1 MSIESVSI
9 ETAQSSMNVRQYK
22 ILIVD
27 DSAEDRAI
35 YRRYLSKELF
45 INYEIVEVESGEE
58 GLSELLSFQP
68 DLILLDYLLPDI
80 DGLEFIAELKAQD
93 TKVPPIIMLTGQGN
107 ETVAVEV
114 MKSGVEDYLIKGQ
127 LTADILLNSVRNVIQ
142 QHNLRSRLTKSFQ
155 QQQLIAQTAL
165 RIRQSV
171 KLTEIIDTAVREVRL
186 LLNCDRV
193 VIYKFEPDMSG
204 SIIAESV
211 KAGWTKSLGFNI
223 VDSCFKGKGT
233 ERYDKGNTLAVNN
246 IYEYGFTDCHVR
258 LLESFEVKAHIVC
271 PLLLAPTPSHDNGTL
286 WGLLIAHQCDGV
298 RNWERDEVELLDKL
312 AVQMAIALQ
321 QAELIDSL
329 KSELVTR
336 RELETEL
343 ARLVRVLEASED
355 YIELAD
361 VNGKVIWNNPQ
372 LRQLIGV
379 DDRNSDLSISGY
391 YPKWAFD
398 LVYETGIPT
407 AKKEGTWLGE
417 TALLTRDGREMPVS
431 QLIIAH
437 RSEIGEVEYVSTVM
451 RNLSLQKETERSL
464 KNQTHELEV
473 TNKELL
479 KVTTLLKKRN
489 QELDRFAYV
498 TSHDLKAP
506 LRAISNL
513 AAWLSEDLEGQI
525 PEENQQQLELMQS
538 RVKRMDGL
546 IQGLLKYS
554 RIGKNNT
561 PITVVNIQD
570 LVKEVANLI
579 LPSSFQLIIASQ
591 LPVIKTQALPLQ
603 QVFSNLIDNAAKYH
617 PKANG
622 KITVSMVEQGEFY
635 QFCVTDD
642 GMGIEP
648 QYHDRI
654 FTIFQTLQSRDS
666 IESTGI
672 GLSIVKKIVESQR
685 GRVWVES
692 QLGEGASFYF
702 TWHKYSHSN

>member
-1 MSIESVSI
+1 MSIESALSI
-9 ETAQSSMNVRQYK
+9 ETTQSSMSVRQYK

-27 DSAEDRAI
+27 DSAEDRET
-35 YRRYLSKELF
+35 YRRYLGKELF
-45 INYEIVEVESGEE
+45 ASYEIVETESGDE
-58 GLSELLSFQP
+58 GLEELLSFKP
-68 DLILLDYLLPDI
+68 DLILLDYMLPDI
-80 DGLEFIAELKAQD
+80 DGLEFIAELKAQEA
-93 TKVPPIIMLTGQGN
+93 KIPPIIMLTGQGN
-107 ETVAVEV
+107 EAVAVEV

-127 LTADILLNSVRNVIQ
+127 LTADILINSVKNVIQ
-142 QHNLRSRLTKSFQ
+142 QHNLRSRLAKSFQ

-171 KLTEIIDTAVREVRL
+171 EPTEIIDTAVREVRL

-204 SIIAESV
+204 NIVAESV

-223 VDSCFKGKGT
+223 VDTCFKGKGT
-233 ERYDKGNTLAVNN
+233 ERYKKGHTLAVNN
-246 IYEYGFTDCHVR
+246 IYEYGFTDCHIQ
-258 LLESFEVKAHIVC
+258 LLEDFEVKAHIVC
-271 PLLLAPTPSHDNGTL
+271 PLLLAPTPSQKNSNL

-336 RELETEL
+336 RQLETEL

-361 VNGKVIWNNPQ
+361 VHGKVIWNNPQ
-372 LRQLIGV
+372 LRQLIGIG
-379 DDRNSDLSISGY
+379 DDTSTDLSISSY
-391 YPKWAFD
+391 YPKWAFN
-398 LVYETGIPT
+398 LVHQTGIPT
-407 AKKEGTWLGE
+407 AMTEGTWLGE
-417 TALLTRDGREMPVS
+417 TALLTRDGRDIPVS

-437 RSEIGEVEYVSTVM
+437 KSERGEVEYISTVM

-464 KNQTHELEV
+464 KKQTQELEV
-473 TNKELL
+473 TNQELL

-546 IQGLLKYS
+546 IQGLLRYS
-554 RIGKNNT
+554 RVGKNNT
-561 PITVVNIQD
+561 SATVVNVKNM
-570 LVKEVANLI
+570 VKELGNLI
-579 LPSSFQLIIASQ
+579 LPPGFELVIASK
-591 LPVIKTQALPLQ
+591 LPVITTQVLLLQ
-603 QVFSNLIDNAAKYH
+603 QVLSNLIDNAVKYH
-617 PKANG
+617 PGTNG
-622 KITVSMVEQGEFY
+622 KITVSMVEQDQFY

-654 FTIFQTLQSRDS
+654 FTIFQTLQARDT

-672 GLSIVKKIVESQR
+672 GLSIVKKIVEGQK
-685 GRVWVES
+685 GTVWVES

-702 TWHKYSHSN
+702 TWHK

>member
-1 MSIESVSI
+1 
-9 ETAQSSMNVRQYK
+9 MNVRQYK
-22 ILIVD
+22 ILVVD
-27 DSAEDRAI
+27 DSAEDRAT
-35 YRRYLSKELF
+35 YRRYLDKELLTT
-45 INYEIVEVESGEE
+45 YKVVETESAEE
-58 GLSELLSFQP
+58 GLEALLSFQP
-68 DLILLDYLLPDI
+68 DLILLDYLLPDL
-80 DGLEFIAELKAQD
+80 DGLEFIAELKAQGA
-93 TKVPPIIMLTGQGN
+93 KIPPIIMLTGQGN
-107 ETVAVEV
+107 EAVAVEV

-127 LTADILLNSVRNVIQ
+127 LTPSILINSVKNVIQ
-142 QHNLRSRLTKSFQ
+142 QHNLRSRLAKSFQ

-171 KLTEIIDTAVREVRL
+171 ELTEIIDTAVREVRL

-204 SIIAESV
+204 DIVAESV
-211 KAGWTKSLGFNI
+211 KAGWTKSLGINI
-223 VDSCFKGKGT
+223 IDSCFQTGGT
-233 ERYDKGNTLAVNN
+233 RRYDQGQTLAVNN
-246 IYEYGFTDCHVR
+246 IYEYGFSDCHIK
-258 LLESFEVKAHIVC
+258 LLEQFEVKAHIVC
-271 PLLLAPTPSHDNGTL
+271 PLLLAPTPSQAKNNL
-286 WGLLIAHQCDGV
+286 WGLLIAHQCDKV

-329 KSELVTR
+329 KNELATR
-336 RELETEL
+336 RQLETEL

-355 YIELAD
+355 YVELAD
-361 VNGKVIWNNPQ
+361 ANGRVIWNNPQ
-372 LRQLIGV
+372 LRQFIGMV
-379 DDRNSDLSISGY
+379 DDNSTNLSISSY

-398 LVYETGIPT
+398 LVHLEGIPT
-407 AKKEGTWLGE
+407 AIKTGTWLGE
-417 TALLTRDGREMPVS
+417 TALLNRDGQEIPVS

-437 RSEIGEVEYVSTVM
+437 KSDQGELEYISTVM

-464 KNQTHELEV
+464 KKQTQELEV
-473 TNKELL
+473 TNQELL
-479 KVTTLLKKRN
+479 KVTALLKKRN

-513 AAWLSEDLEGQI
+513 AAWLNEDLEGQI
-525 PEENQQQLELMQS
+525 PEENQQQLKLMQS

-554 RIGKNNT
+554 RIGKNST
-561 PITVVNIQD
+561 PITIVDVKE
-570 LVKEVANLI
+570 LVMEVANFI
-579 LPSSFQLIIASQ
+579 LPSSFELVIASE
-591 LPVIKTQALPLQ
+591 LPIIKTQALPLQ
-603 QVFSNLIDNAAKYH
+603 QVFSNLIDNAIKYH
-617 PKANG
+617 HKANG
-622 KITVSMVEQGEFY
+622 KITVSMVEQAEFY

-642 GMGIEP
+642 GIGIEP

-672 GLSIVKKIVESQR
+672 GLSIVKKIVEGQK

-692 QLGEGASFYF
+692 QLGEGANFYF
-702 TWHKYSHSN
+702 TWYKYSHSN

>member
-1 MSIESVSI
+1 MSTESVSI
-9 ETAQSSMNVRQYK
+9 EIAKSSMNVRQYK

-27 DSAEDRAI
+27 DSAEDRAT
-35 YRRYLSKELF
+35 YQRYLSKELF
-45 INYEIVEVESGEE
+45 TNYEIVEVESGEE

-68 DLILLDYLLPDI
+68 DIILLDYLLPDI

-127 LTADILLNSVRNVIQ
+127 LTADILINSVRNVIQ
-142 QHNLRSRLTKSFQ
+142 QYNLRSRLAKSFQ

-171 KLTEIIDTAVREVRL
+171 KPTEIIDTAVREVRL

-204 SIIAESV
+204 NVVAESV
-211 KAGWTKSLGFNI
+211 KAGWTKSLGLNI
-223 VDSCFKGKGT
+223 VDSCFKRKGT
-233 ERYDKGNTLAVNN
+233 ERYNKGHALAVNN
-246 IYEYGFTDCHVR
+246 IYEYGFTDCHIR
-258 LLESFEVKAHIVC
+258 LLEDFEVKAHIVC
-271 PLLLAPTPSHDNGTL
+271 PLLLAPTPSHNNGTL
-286 WGLLIAHQCDGV
+286 WGLLIAHQCDEV

-329 KSELVTR
+329 KSELYTR
-336 RELETEL
+336 KQLETEL

-355 YIELAD
+355 YIGLAD
-361 VNGKVIWNNPQ
+361 ANGKVIWNNPQ
-372 LRQLIGV
+372 LKQLTNII
-379 DDRNSDLSISGY
+379 DDCELANWSINKY
-391 YPKWAFD
+391 HPKWAF
-398 LVYETGIPT
+398 EIIKNTGIPT
-407 AKKEGTWLGE
+407 AIKEGTWLGE
-417 TALLTRDGREMPVS
+417 TALLTQDGREMPVS

-437 RSEIGEVEYVSTVM
+437 RSEGGEVEYISTVM

-464 KNQTHELEV
+464 KQQTKELEWA
-473 TNKELL
+473 NEELL
-479 KVTTLLKKRN
+479 KVTALLKKRN

-513 AAWLSEDLEGQI
+513 AAWLNEDLEGQI
-525 PEENQQQLELMQS
+525 PEENKQQLELMQS

-554 RIGKNNT
+554 RIGKNYT
-561 PITVVNIQD
+561 PITVVNVKD

-579 LPSSFQLIIASQ
+579 LPSGFELVIASE

-603 QVFSNLIDNAAKYH
+603 QVFSNLIDSAVKYH
-617 PKANG
+617 HKANG
-622 KITVSMVEQGEFY
+622 KVTVSIVDRAEFY

-642 GMGIEP
+642 GIGIEP

-672 GLSIVKKIVESQR
+672 GLSIVKKIVEGQR

-702 TWHKYSHSN
+702 TWHK